1 LGPIWIRAG
10 RPAASSAAVLP
21 GVGNGGNGV
30 KVVVLSR
37 PAAAWRR
44 GLYGPVLGPAGPAGS
59 GMPLLPRPDGY
70 RDSGGGSSL
79 PRGCGAAIPGP
90 CRPSF
95 SVHEVSC
102 WFIVRWRGWCQGR
115 GGACWWLALMEGRLR
130 ILRVAVLWG
139 SGEILVGLP
148 TLTWWRLR
156 VSSFLLEERRMYTLF
171 TIPRVPGETLGHV
184 RAAAASSSHS
194 FLKVLL
200 GTR

>member
-1 LGPIWIRAG
+1 MERGGAASWRQGAAARRLTAGVCLGPDLGPFGPHLDTGGPAG
-10 RPAASSAAVLP
+10 GFFCGGASWGWQRS
-21 GVGNGGNGV
+21 NGV

-79 PRGCGAAIPGP
+79 PRGCGAAVPGP

-95 SVHEVSC
+95 SVLEVSF
-102 WFIVRWRGWCQGR
+102 WFAVKWRGWCQGR
-115 GGACWWLALMEGRLR
+115 GGACWWVALMEGRLR

-148 TLTWWRLR
+148 TLTW
-156 VSSFLLEERRMYTLF
+156 
-171 TIPRVPGETLGHV
+171 
-184 RAAAASSSHS
+184 
-194 FLKVLL
+194 
-200 GTR
+200 

>member
-1 LGPIWIRAG
+1 VVLPLGGRALLRGGSRLESASAQIWALLGPIWIRAG

-37 PAAAWRR
+37 LATAWRR
-44 GLYGPVLGPAGPAGS
+44 GLYGPVLGLAGPAGS

-79 PRGCGAAIPGP
+79 PRGCGAAVPGP

-95 SVHEVSC
+95 SVLEVSF
-102 WFIVRWRGWCQGR
+102 WFAVKWRGWCQGR
-115 GGACWWLALMEGRLR
+115 GGACWWVALMEGRLR

-148 TLTWWRLR
+148 TLMW
-156 VSSFLLEERRMYTLF
+156 
-171 TIPRVPGETLGHV
+171 
-184 RAAAASSSHS
+184 
-194 FLKVLL
+194 
-200 GTR
+200 